1 MYQILGER
9 FEGQEPDVFLA
20 KPLVY
25 RVKKESPITIS
36 QKLYLLDLVKY
47 HRIDLNVSVDSLTKS
62 QASKMIDRII
72 LEHGRIKR

>member
-1 MYQILGER
+1 M
-9 FEGQEPDVFLA
+9 
-20 KPLVY
+20 
-25 RVKKESPITIS
+25 KKESPITIS